1 MKINYRHRLFLY
13 FFAVFTIFTVMV
25 VAYQQMRERE
35 YKKEKLM
42 ENLDVYSQLIEKHGR
57 KELLPSLLRIT
68 IMDKGGRVLYDNDAD
83 TTKGVLP
90 NHFDRPEIA
99 QASATGKGWSI
110 RRSATLDKPLLYYAR
125 TTPDGYIRVALPYDY
140 EAKEMLQPDKTFLAY
155 VLVLFVISLVLLWF
169 VARRFGYDME
179 RLKAG
184 IIAQQTAKAALKS
197 EMTSAISHE
206 LRTPVSAI
214 RGYTETLLDTD
225 MPDEKREL
233 FIERTH
239 ASAVRLSELLRDISL
254 LTKIEESDE
263 AFNKED
269 IDIKGIIAKVQEEFD
284 KQITSNS
291 IKVSVNIPDGVKV
304 SGNYTL
310 IYSIFRNL
318 TENAVKYAG
327 KWITLQYNLVRGDDK
342 FYYFEVC
349 DSGQGV
355 KAKDLDRIFERFYRG
370 ENSGRSR
377 EDGGSGLGLAI
388 VRHAV
393 LRHGGEISASDNPGG
408 GLRISF
414 SLQR

>member
-1 MKINYRHRLFLY
+1 MKINYRHRLFFY
-13 FFAVFTIFTVMV
+13 FFAVITVYTIMV
-25 VAYQQMRERE
+25 IAYQQIRERE

-42 ENLDVYSQLIEKHGR
+42 ENLDVYSQLIERHGNR
-57 KELLPSLLRIT
+57 ELFPPLLRIT
-68 IMDKGGRVLYDNDAD
+68 VIDKGGRVLYDNDAD

-99 QASATGKGWSI
+99 QAAETGKGWSI
-110 RRSATLDKPLLYYAR
+110 RHSETLGKSLLYYAR
-125 TTPDGYIRVALPYDY
+125 ATPDGYIRVALPYGY

-155 VLVLFVISLVLLWF
+155 VLVLFVISLILLGL

-179 RLKAG
+179 RLKAR

-214 RGYTETLLDTD
+214 RGYTETLLDAD
-225 MPDEKREL
+225 MPEEKRKL

-254 LTKIEESDE
+254 LTKIEEYDE

-269 IDIKGIIAKVQEEFD
+269 IDINGIVAKVLEEFD
-284 KQITSNS
+284 RQITVNS
-291 IKVSVNIPDGVKV
+291 IKVAVNIPEGVKV
-304 SGNYTL
+304 PGNYTL
-310 IYSIFRNL
+310 LYSIFRNL

-327 KWITLQYNLVRGDDK
+327 KWITLQYNLVRSDDK

-349 DSGQGV
+349 DSGPGV
-355 KAKDLDRIFERFYRG
+355 KGKDLDRIFERFYRG

-393 LRHGGEISASDNPGG
+393 LKHGGTISASDNPGG

-414 SLQR
+414 SLHK